1 MNFEITRTLSDAQT
15 ILNLCCITVSSFT
28 DQVQVYMARLTS
40 MEVEKKYDALTEER
54 ASEVLELCDFVLD
67 KIKVGW
73 EVITFMISKYSKN
86 QIL

>member
-1 MNFEITRTLSDAQT
+1 
-15 ILNLCCITVSSFT
+15 
-28 DQVQVYMARLTS
+28 MARLTS

-73 EVITFMISKYSKN
+73 EVTTFMISKYSKN

>member
-1 MNFEITRTLSDAQT
+1 MKLVPVIEMAPNVHKLFI
-15 ILNLCCITVSSFT
+15 FT

-67 KIKVGW
+67 KIKVS
-73 EVITFMISKYSKN
+73 EIIYI
-86 QIL
+86 QHLA

>member
-1 MNFEITRTLSDAQT
+1 
-15 ILNLCCITVSSFT
+15 
-28 DQVQVYMARLTS
+28 MARLTS

-73 EVITFMISKYSKN
+73 EVTAFMISKYSKN

>member
-1 MNFEITRTLSDAQT
+1 MLLVFG
-15 ILNLCCITVSSFT
+15 

-67 KIKVGW
+67 KIKVS
-73 EVITFMISKYSKN
+73 EIIFM
-86 QIL
+86 QHLA